1 VGGSGLARLRSVHQ
15 ADDLLSGSSSKQGRT
30 MSLFSRN
37 PVRKLEKA
45 YQRKMEAAM
54 HAMRRG
60 DIRENANLVAEAD
73 KIRAEMES
81 ARLKAG

>member
-1 VGGSGLARLRSVHQ
+1 
-15 ADDLLSGSSSKQGRT
+15 